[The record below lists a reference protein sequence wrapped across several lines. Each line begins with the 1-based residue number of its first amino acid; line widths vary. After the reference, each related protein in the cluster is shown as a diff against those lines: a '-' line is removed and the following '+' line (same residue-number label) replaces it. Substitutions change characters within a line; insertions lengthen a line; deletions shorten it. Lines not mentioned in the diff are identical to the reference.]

1 MDDDWL
7 DGNAIAGLLTELF
20 GRDMT
25 TVDRGCASC
34 GAHHEVGA
42 HRLYRGAG
50 FVLRCPSCGDVALR
64 VVPADER
71 RIVTF
76 HGTWSVALS
85 A

>member
-1 MDDDWL
+1 MDEGL
-7 DGNAIAGLLTELF
+7 DGNAIAGLLADVF
-20 GRDMT
+20 GQEMT
-25 TVDRGCASC
+25 TVVRGCATC

-76 HGTWSVALS
+76 HGTWSVELS